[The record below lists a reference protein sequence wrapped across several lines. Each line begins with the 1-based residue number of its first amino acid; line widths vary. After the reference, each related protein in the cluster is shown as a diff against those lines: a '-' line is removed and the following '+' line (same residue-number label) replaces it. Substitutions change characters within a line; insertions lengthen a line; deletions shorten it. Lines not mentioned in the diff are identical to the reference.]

1 MSIWVASVPSSVFI
15 YAGVLEAPKD
25 VRWYNVC
32 ATHMGILWV
41 APPSLL
47 GHSETFYEVKINQR
61 NIFKMTN
68 TTALNYTFLRPGPSG
83 AVYANIAAWNPV
95 GKGEVITLNITGSLS
110 YCGPP
115 LGIYITRF
123 CVHMPT
129 EHYVHY
135 TQHL

>member
-47 GHSETFYEVKINQR
+47 GHSETFYEVKISQG
-61 NIFKMTN
+61 NIFKRTN

-83 AVYANIAAWNPV
+83 AVYAAWNPV
-95 GKGEVITLNITGSLS
+95 GKGVNGTDYEDLPSELRNDLVTSNRSTSLS
-110 YCGPP
+110 EFID
-115 LGIYITRF
+115 LII
-123 CVHMPT
+123 
-129 EHYVHY
+129 
-135 TQHL
+135 QS